1 MGVYGI
7 DHIQLAMPAGRESEA
22 RRFFGELLGLAELPK
37 PANLASRGGAWFQ
50 CGPMQ
55 LHLGVDKDF
64 HPAKKAHPAL
74 LVTNLADTVEI
85 LNAAG
90 VAIKHDEPLDGFKR
104 VFVEDPFGNRLEL
117 LERL

>member
-64 HPAKKAHPAL
+64 QPAKKAHPAL
-74 LVTNLADTVEI
+74 LVTSLADTVEV

-90 VAIKHDEPLDGFKR
+90 VSIKYDEPLDGFNR
-104 VFVEDPFGNRLEL
+104 AFVEDPFGNRLEL